1 MPLDKKDVDK
11 SNRVASKTKFAV
23 LRSDRSILL
32 AAVFGLALINIYSV
46 VKANNAVEASK
57 RTHEVV
63 WVKMYPDGTTA
74 IDEFKPEDEQ
84 PVYVRTVNSGLSKYV
99 ESRFQVHA
107 ETINRDYA
115 EAGVFLGETLF
126 NQFTEK
132 TGFNAADKATKIAA
146 NPSAQSR
153 IDVSNVRLDHY
164 DQIEGDFSGQKKPV
178 IRTTITWDETTYNSE
193 GKVNGEPKPHM
204 IRITW
209 TLLSRDQVSEKSVGW
224 LKINPLGIVI
234 LSQEELDR

>member
-1 MPLDKKDVDK
+1 M
-11 SNRVASKTKFAV
+11 
-23 LRSDRSILL
+23 
-32 AAVFGLALINIYSV
+32 

-107 ETINRDYA
+107 ETIKRDYA

-132 TGFNAADKATKIAA
+132 QGLTL
-146 NPSAQSR
+146 R
-153 IDVSNVRLDHY
+153 IKLQKLRLILLLSLGLMCLMSDL
-164 DQIEGDFSGQKKPV
+164 
-178 IRTTITWDETTYNSE
+178 TIT
-193 GKVNGEPKPHM
+193 
-204 IRITW
+204 IR
-209 TLLSRDQVSEKSVGW
+209 LR
-224 LKINPLGIVI
+224 GISLVRRN
-234 LSQEELDR
+234 L

>member
-107 ETINRDYA
+107 E
-115 EAGVFLGETLF
+115 
-126 NQFTEK
+126 
-132 TGFNAADKATKIAA
+132 
-146 NPSAQSR
+146 
-153 IDVSNVRLDHY
+153 
-164 DQIEGDFSGQKKPV
+164 
-178 IRTTITWDETTYNSE
+178 
-193 GKVNGEPKPHM
+193 
-204 IRITW
+204 
-209 TLLSRDQVSEKSVGW
+209 
-224 LKINPLGIVI
+224 
-234 LSQEELDR
+234 